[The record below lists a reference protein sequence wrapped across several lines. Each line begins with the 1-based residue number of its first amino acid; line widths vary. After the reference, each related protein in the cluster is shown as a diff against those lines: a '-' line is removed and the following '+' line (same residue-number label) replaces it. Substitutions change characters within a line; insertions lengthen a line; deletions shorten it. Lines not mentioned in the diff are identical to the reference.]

1 MDSLK
6 EKSLLVVGGTGFIGS
21 ALLKKANKLGMKTT
35 SLSLKNPINTNI
47 IENTNYIIADTSDS
61 ENLQKIFSDL
71 KFNYVVNLA
80 GYINHDLISDG
91 GFSII
96 ETQLNL
102 LNNLVSIFNVKELI
116 RFIQIGSSDEYGL
129 NKSPQLE
136 TIREDPISPYSLAKV
151 MNTHYLQML
160 NKTENFPAVILRLFL
175 VYGPRQKMNR
185 LIPYVIKSCI
195 QNKKITLSE
204 GNQIKDFTYVDD
216 VVDFILISFIK
227 KNLEGNI
234 INIGSGKPISVN
246 NIVKMINLKI
256 KLGNPIFNKKYNKS
270 IENNEL
276 IPDLSKSKNLL
287 NLNPKTSLDVGLQH
301 TIDWYKSNL
310 SLLKGLYD

>member
-6 EKSLLVVGGTGFIGS
+6 EKTLLVVGGTGFIGT
-21 ALLKKANKLGMKTT
+21 ALLKKANILGMKTT
-35 SLSLKNPINTNI
+35 SLSLKNPTNTNL
-47 IENTNYIIADTSDS
+47 IEKTNYITTDTSNLK
-61 ENLQKIFSDL
+61 NLQKAFSEL

-80 GYINHDLISDG
+80 GYINHNLISNG

-96 ETQLNL
+96 ESQLNL
-102 LNNLVSIFNVKELI
+102 LNNLVSILNVKELI
-116 RFIQIGSSDEYGL
+116 RFIQIGSSDEYGI
-129 NKSPQLE
+129 NKGPQIE
-136 TIREDPISPYSLAKV
+136 TRREDPISPYSLAKV
-151 MNTHYLQML
+151 INTHYLQML

-195 QNKKITLSE
+195 QNKNFTLSE

-227 KNLEGNI
+227 ENLEGNI
-234 INIGSGKPISVN
+234 INVGSGKPISVK
-246 NIVKMINLKI
+246 NIVEMINLKI
-256 KLGNPIFNKKYNKS
+256 KLGNPSFNKKYNKP

-287 NLNPKTSLDVGLQH
+287 NFNSKTSLDIGLQH

-310 SLLKGLYD
+310 TLL

>member
-6 EKSLLVVGGTGFIGS
+6 EKTLLVVGGTGFIGT
-21 ALLKKANKLGMKTT
+21 ALLKKANILGMKTT
-35 SLSLKNPINTNI
+35 SLSLKNPTNTNL
-47 IENTNYIIADTSDS
+47 IEKTNYITTDTSNLK
-61 ENLQKIFSDL
+61 NLQKAFSEL

-80 GYINHDLISDG
+80 GYINHNLISNG

-96 ETQLNL
+96 ESQLNL
-102 LNNLVSIFNVKELI
+102 LNNLVSILNVKELI

-129 NKSPQLE
+129 NKSPQIE
-136 TIREDPISPYSLAKV
+136 TRREDPISPYSLAKV
-151 MNTHYLQML
+151 INTHYLQML

-195 QNKKITLSE
+195 QNKNFTLSE

-227 KNLEGNI
+227 ENLEGNI
-234 INIGSGKPISVN
+234 INVGSGKPISVK
-246 NIVKMINLKI
+246 NIVEMINLKI
-256 KLGNPIFNKKYNKS
+256 KLGNPSFNKKYNKP

-287 NLNPKTSLDVGLQH
+287 NFNSKTSLDIGLQH

-310 SLLKGLYD
+310 TLL

>member
-6 EKSLLVVGGTGFIGS
+6 EKTLLVVGGTGFIGT
-21 ALLKKANKLGMKTT
+21 ALLKKANILGMKTT
-35 SLSLKNPINTNI
+35 SLSLKNPTNTNL
-47 IENTNYIIADTSDS
+47 IEKTNYVTTDTSNLK
-61 ENLQKIFSDL
+61 NLQKAFSEL

-80 GYINHDLISDG
+80 GYINHNLISNG

-96 ETQLNL
+96 ESQLNL
-102 LNNLVSIFNVKELI
+102 LNNLVSILNVKELI

-129 NKSPQLE
+129 NKSPQIE
-136 TIREDPISPYSLAKV
+136 TRREDPISPYSLAKV
-151 MNTHYLQML
+151 INTHYLQML

-195 QNKKITLSE
+195 QNKNFTLSE

-227 KNLEGNI
+227 ENLEGNI
-234 INIGSGKPISVN
+234 INVGSGKPISVK
-246 NIVKMINLKI
+246 NIVEMINLKI
-256 KLGNPIFNKKYNKS
+256 KLGNPSFNKKYNKP

-287 NLNPKTSLDVGLQH
+287 NFNSKTSLDVGLQH

-310 SLLKGLYD
+310 TLL

>member
-6 EKSLLVVGGTGFIGS
+6 EKTLLVVGGTGFIGT
-21 ALLKKANKLGMKTT
+21 ALLKKANNLGMKTT
-35 SLSLKNPINTNI
+35 SLSLKNPTNTNL
-47 IENTNYIIADTSDS
+47 IEKTNYITTDTSNLK
-61 ENLQKIFSDL
+61 NLQKAFSGL

-80 GYINHDLISDG
+80 GYINHNLISNG

-96 ETQLNL
+96 ESQLNL
-102 LNNLVSIFNVKELI
+102 LNNLVSILNVKELI

-129 NKSPQLE
+129 NKSPQME
-136 TIREDPISPYSLAKV
+136 TKREDPISPYSLAKV
-151 MNTHYLQML
+151 INTHYLQML

-195 QNKKITLSE
+195 QNKNFTLSE

-227 KNLEGNI
+227 ENLEGNI
-234 INIGSGKPISVN
+234 INVGSGKPVSVK
-246 NIVKMINLKI
+246 NIVEMINLKI
-256 KLGNPIFNKKYNKS
+256 KLGHPIFNKKYNKS

-287 NLNPKTSLDVGLQH
+287 NFNSKTSLDVGLQH

-310 SLLKGLYD
+310 TLL

>member
-21 ALLKKANKLGMKTT
+21 ALLIKANKLGMKTT
-35 SLSLKNPINTNI
+35 SLSLKKPVNTNI
-47 IENTNYIIADTSDS
+47 IENTNYLIADTSNFES
-61 ENLQKIFSDL
+61 LQKIFSNL

-80 GYINHDLISDG
+80 GYINHDLVSNG

-102 LNNLVSIFNVKELI
+102 LNNLVSIFNVRELI

-129 NKSPQLE
+129 NKSPQIE
-136 TIREDPISPYSLAKV
+136 TSREDPISPYSLAKV
-151 MNTHYLQML
+151 INAHYLQML

-175 VYGPRQKMNR
+175 VYGPRQKINR

-195 QNKKITLSE
+195 QNKNFTLSE

-216 VVDFILISFIK
+216 VVDFILVSLIRE
-227 KNLEGNI
+227 NLDGNI
-234 INIGSGKPISVN
+234 INVGSGEPISVK
-246 NIVKMINLKI
+246 NIVKMINSKI
-256 KLGNPIFNKKYNKS
+256 KLGTPTFSKNYNKY
-270 IENNEL
+270 IENNQL
-276 IPDLSKSKNLL
+276 TPDLSKSKSLL
-287 NLNPKTSLDVGLQH
+287 NLNTKISLDIGLER

-310 SLLKGLYD
+310 SLL